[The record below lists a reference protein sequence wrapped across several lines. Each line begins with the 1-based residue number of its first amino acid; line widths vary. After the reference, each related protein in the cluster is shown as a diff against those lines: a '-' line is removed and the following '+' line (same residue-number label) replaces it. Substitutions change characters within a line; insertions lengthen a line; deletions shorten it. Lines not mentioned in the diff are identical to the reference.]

1 MEVRF
6 LLTGPSVISS
16 AVERRSDSTDVSSS
30 NLLSRTKSGLLVK
43 WDNSAMAWQHRE
55 FDSPTVH
62 HKYQHERVFEKLAAD
77 TVCAACC
84 GAVPQIHTHNYDIS
98 WAWIWGRV
106 FGSKS

>member
-1 MEVRF
+1 MQVQVLLARPCVINSVVEYFRDME
-6 LLTGPSVISS
+6 G
-16 AVERRSDSTDVSSS
+16 ASSS

-62 HKYQHERVFEKLAAD
+62 HKYQHEGVFEKLAAD
-77 TVCAACC
+77 TVCAACYS
-84 GAVPQIHTHNYDIS
+84 AVPQIHTHNNDIS
-98 WAWIWGRV
+98 RAWIWGSV